1 MTQKIII
8 CGFPHSGTTI
18 LKSIMGHIDE
28 IDEIYEE
35 TQKINKETN
44 KKFILCKSPFTY
56 EKFFKKEYDD
66 YIKIIIIRNPLYI
79 FSSLNKRFNY
89 NIPEHHSFD
98 IYVNTIK
105 LFINYKN
112 TIHKNI
118 YTIKYEDMFDNNFQ
132 ELKNIFNNIG
142 INYTNN
148 IFDNSKYINISHSGV
163 KLEDKKPKNIQHSK
177 YRTWQINQPFKSNNN
192 VSNIDLTEKQKQ
204 LIINNKYCLVLYPNN
219 TDIIK

>member
-18 LKSIMGHIDE
+18 LKSIMGHVDE

-35 TQKINKETN
+35 TQIINKKTD

-56 EKFFKKEYDD
+56 EKFFKKKYDD

-89 NIPEHHSFD
+89 NIPEHYSFD

-118 YTIKYEDMFDNNFQ
+118 YTIKYEYMFDNNFQ

-142 INYTNN
+142 Y
-148 IFDNSKYINISHSGV
+148 
-163 KLEDKKPKNIQHSK
+163 
-177 YRTWQINQPFKSNNN
+177 
-192 VSNIDLTEKQKQ
+192 
-204 LIINNKYCLVLYPNN
+204 NNK
-219 TDIIK
+219 